1 MSTIKIKT
9 HRGLPDYVFLRLE
22 PRSTG
27 FGDVIEYETGKPVAP
42 TIHTL
47 KMSVLGE
54 DIQSISR
61 MSKGQLYQMTR
72 RNSHPRAAISQ
83 LYSETGAVLLS
94 KDDCAN
100 FNQWLG
106 RPGIDTLEL
115 DVTVTGYN
123 DTHAELPTANT
134 FIVMFIYEN
143 YEYSG
148 TYEDNQFWFTAKE

>member
-1 MSTIKIKT
+1 
-9 HRGLPDYVFLRLE
+9 
-22 PRSTG
+22 
-27 FGDVIEYETGKPVAP
+27 
-42 TIHTL
+42 
-47 KMSVLGE
+47 
-54 DIQSISR
+54 
-61 MSKGQLYQMTR
+61 MTR
-72 RNSHPRAAISQ
+72 RNSHPRAPISQ

-94 KDDCAN
+94 NDDCAN

-115 DVTVTGYN
+115 DVTVTGYDN
-123 DTHAELPTANT
+123 THDELPTNNT

>member
-1 MSTIKIKT
+1 MEV
-9 HRGLPDYVFLRLE
+9 G
-22 PRSTG
+22 
-27 FGDVIEYETGKPVAP
+27 IEDCLHIEFEYNNPVAP

-123 DTHAELPTANT
+123 ATHAELPTANT